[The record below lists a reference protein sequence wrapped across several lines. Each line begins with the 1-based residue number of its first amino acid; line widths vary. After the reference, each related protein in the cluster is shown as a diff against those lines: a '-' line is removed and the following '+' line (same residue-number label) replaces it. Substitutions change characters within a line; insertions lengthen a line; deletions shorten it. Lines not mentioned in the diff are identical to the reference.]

1 MPPAPAREAL
11 VLGLGTAGGAIVR
24 SLRAIHPPGLRYAV
38 LDTDPAVLNGG
49 EPAEA
54 LFLGAALTRGLGA
67 RGDADL
73 ARSSAEEDAAR
84 LRPLLAGAS
93 HVLLVA
99 GLGGGCAAGVAPVVA
114 RLAREAGAMVLAFVT
129 LPFSYEGSRRVQ
141 QAGLALNRLRHLC
154 AGVLA
159 LPNDRATDLLDVR
172 TSLLGA
178 FALTANLA
186 ADATATVWGL
196 LSRPGQLPLSAAD
209 LAGVL
214 STGDGTGAFARAE
227 DDGPNRA
234 AVVVEK
240 LLAQPLLR
248 GGQTLREC
256 AAVLV
261 SVEGPPDLPF
271 VEFRQVSERL
281 REFCPQ
287 AQLVA
292 GASLHPGGPP
302 RLTVSLIT
310 AGQAAAA
317 PPAQGDDLAVRMT
330 EPREETAGT
339 RRELLPPAPDLTP
352 ETVQRLPAAARNGK
366 RKPPQ
371 QGQLPLD
378 TPGTLVARSRFAGA
392 QPTRRRGQDLDQP
405 AYYRRGLC
413 LN

>member
-1 MPPAPAREAL
+1 MNPAPARDAL
-11 VLGLGTAGGAIVR
+11 VIGLGTAGGAIVR
-24 SLRAIHPPGLRYAV
+24 SLRAVHPPGLRYAV
-38 LDTDPAVLNGG
+38 LDTDPAVLHGG

-67 RGDADL
+67 RGDADQ
-73 ARSSAEEDAAR
+73 ARMSAEEDAAR

-93 HVLLVA
+93 HVLIVA

-141 QAGLALNRLRHLC
+141 QAGLTLNRLRRLC

-159 LPNDRATDLLDVR
+159 LPNDRATDLLDAR

-178 FALTANLA
+178 FGLTANLA
-186 ADATATVWGL
+186 ADAAATVWGL
-196 LSRPGQLPLSAAD
+196 LSRPGELPLSAAD
-209 LAGVL
+209 LIGVL
-214 STGDGTGAFARAE
+214 GAAEGAGAFARAE
-227 DDGPNRA
+227 AEGPERA

-248 GGQTLREC
+248 GGQALREC
-256 AAVLV
+256 AAVLL

-292 GASLHPGGPP
+292 GASLHPGGAA

-310 AGQAAAA
+310 TGLAAAA
-317 PPAQGDDLAVRMT
+317 PPAEGDDLAARMA
-330 EPREETAGT
+330 EPREAAAGA

-352 ETVQRLPAAARNGK
+352 ENAQRLPAARNGK

-392 QPTRRRGQDLDQP
+392 QPTKRRGQDLDQP
-405 AYYRRGLC
+405 TYYRRGIA

>member
-1 MPPAPAREAL
+1 MNPSPARDAL

-24 SLRAIHPPGLRYAV
+24 SLSAVHPPGLRYAV
-38 LDTDPAVLNGG
+38 LDTDPAMLNGE
-49 EPAEA
+49 EPAAA

-73 ARSSAEEDAAR
+73 ARTSAEEDAAR
-84 LRPLLAGAS
+84 LRPMLAGTS

-114 RLAREAGAMVLAFVT
+114 RLAHEAGAMVLAFVT

-141 QAGLALNRLRHLC
+141 QAGLALNRLRHRC

-159 LPNDRATDLLDVR
+159 LPNDRATDLLDAR

-186 ADATATVWGL
+186 ADAAAMVWGL

-209 LAGVL
+209 LVGVL
-214 STGDGTGAFARAE
+214 GAGDGTGAFARAE
-227 DDGPNRA
+227 DEGPNRA

-271 VEFRQVSERL
+271 FEFRLVSERL

-287 AQLVA
+287 AQFVA
-292 GASLHPGGPP
+292 GASLQPGGPA
-302 RLTVSLIT
+302 RLTVSVIT

-317 PPAQGDDLAVRMT
+317 PPAAEGDDLAARIS
-330 EPREETAGT
+330 EPRGEAAGT

-352 ETVQRLPAAARNGK
+352 ETVQRLPAMRNGK

-392 QPTRRRGQDLDQP
+392 QPTKRRGQDLDQP
-405 AYYRRGLC
+405 TYYRRGIC